1 MNIIPAY
8 ILKRVAPQDA
18 AKIVGSNIEVTLFNV
33 LAPFVIYHFPDENF
47 TRFLD
52 IIVDGRTLSVEEK
65 QHVGDL
71 LDIHFGGR
79 IIKLGNA
86 HVHDGLEI
94 PLGGVVKFIMPNI
107 WNWRVGETHAVTV
120 RVNDES
126 PVEVSVERTL

>member
-1 MNIIPAY
+1 MKSIPTY
-8 ILKRVAPQDA
+8 LLKRVAPPDA
-18 AKIVGSNIEVTLFNV
+18 AKLVGGNIEVTLFNV

-47 TRFLD
+47 TQFLD
-52 IIVDGRTLSVEEK
+52 IVVDGKTLPTEEK
-65 QHVGDL
+65 RRVGDL
-71 LDIHFGGR
+71 LEIHFGGT